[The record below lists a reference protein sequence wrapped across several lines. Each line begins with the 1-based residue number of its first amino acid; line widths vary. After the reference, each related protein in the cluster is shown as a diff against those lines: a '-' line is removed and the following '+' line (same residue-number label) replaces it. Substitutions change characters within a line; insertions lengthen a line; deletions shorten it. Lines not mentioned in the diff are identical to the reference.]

1 MTGAEFLRR
10 VKRLGRQRGVTT
22 NLLQSRG
29 KGSHGLLVFGA
40 RQTVLKDLK
49 KEIKQGL
56 LHSYCRDLGI
66 DRSDL

>member
-1 MTGAEFLRR
+1 MGCWF
-10 VKRLGRQRGVTT
+10 
-22 NLLQSRG
+22 
-29 KGSHGLLVFGA
+29 FGA